1 MSGAE
6 EDSETVLTTERLV
19 VRQWTMS
26 TADQERALDIY
37 SRWEVARWL
46 GREPR
51 ALTGPEEARAFI
63 ERSRKRSV
71 DPRYGAW
78 AIERRDT
85 GVVAGTVLLVPLPDG
100 DGEIEV
106 GWHLHPDSWGQ
117 GIATEAARAVLA
129 KGFADGLTEIRAV
142 LAPDNARSAA
152 VCRRL
157 GMAGTGLTDRW
168 YGRELAEFRIDR
180 DGADATEA
188 VDAAGAGSV
197 ADVTL
202 NLWRRPLGEVPAEVW
217 DRTELTVL
225 ILAET
230 GICELPPRIGRLTGL
245 RTLDLGHNRLAALPV
260 ELFGLTGLGDFLYL
274 HDNEL
279 TSLPEEL
286 GRLTALRYLNVGEN
300 RLAELPSAVGR
311 LASLVEL
318 RAQHNRLTVLPE
330 SIGGLGELR
339 ELWLRGNELTVL
351 PDSVGRL
358 AELRE
363 LELRENALTELPA
376 ALAGLPRLRR
386 LDLRGNRITE
396 LPEWL
401 ADPGALPALEKL
413 DLRWNEVRPSARL
426 LAALAA
432 RGCVTL
438 F

>member
-1 MSGAE
+1 MAGTE
-6 EDSETVLTTERLV
+6 EGPETVLTTERLV
-19 VRQWTMS
+19 VRQWTM
-26 TADQERALDIY
+26 ADQDRAFDIY
-37 SRWEVARWL
+37 SRSEVARWI
-46 GREPR
+46 GRTPR
-51 ALTGPEEARAFI
+51 AMTEPEEARAFI
-63 ERSRKRSV
+63 ERCRKRSV

-129 KGFADGLTEIRAV
+129 RGFADGLTEIRAV

-157 GMAGTGLTDRW
+157 GMTSTGLTDRW
-168 YGRELAEFRIDR
+168 YGRELAEFRIT
-180 DGADATEA
+180 ADQ
-188 VDAAGAGSV
+188 AAGMGDVGAMTDPT
-197 ADVTL
+197 DVTL
-202 NLWRRPLGEVPAEVW
+202 NLWRRPIDEVPAEVW

-230 GICELPPRIGRLTGL
+230 GISELPPGIGRLTGL
-245 RTLDLGHNRLAALPV
+245 RTIDLGHNRLAELPV
-260 ELFGLTGLGDFLYL
+260 ELFDLTGLGDFLYL
-274 HDNEL
+274 HDNAL
-279 TSLPEEL
+279 TALPETL

-300 RLAELPSAVGR
+300 QLAELPATIGG

-318 RAQHNRLTVLPE
+318 RAQHNRLTALPE
-330 SIGGLGELR
+330 SIGGLRSLR
-339 ELWLRGNELTVL
+339 ELWLRGNELTGL
-351 PDSVGRL
+351 PESVGWL
-358 AELRE
+358 GELRE
-363 LELRENALTELPA
+363 LELRENALAEVPA
-376 ALAGLPRLRR
+376 VLAGLPRLRR
-386 LDLRGNRITE
+386 LDLRGNRITD
-396 LPEWL
+396 LPDWL

-413 DLRWNEVRPSARL
+413 DLRWNDVRPSARL
-426 LAALAA
+426 VAELAA